1 LSPELRDVVITGEN
15 RDYIGVLGI
24 ASTPEIVDDN
34 AAKAGLRDKLMRLQ
48 ADASASAQRV
58 LRFAFLTERLSIDH
72 GELTDKGVISQSSI
86 LRRDAALVEKLY
98 ANNPADHVIC
108 LDPAPGTGLAA
119 VVDSAGE
126 RSGPAQLD
134 FRGLDSFRL

>member
-1 LSPELRDVVITGEN
+1 MQAVARNACCASHFSPKG
-15 RDYIGVLGI
+15 
-24 ASTPEIVDDN
+24 SP
-34 AAKAGLRDKLMRLQ
+34 
-48 ADASASAQRV
+48 
-58 LRFAFLTERLSIDH
+58 IDH

-86 LRRDAALVEKLY
+86 LRRHAALVEKLY

-108 LDPAPGTGLAA
+108 LDPAPGIGLPA

-126 RSGPAQLD
+126 RSGPEQLD